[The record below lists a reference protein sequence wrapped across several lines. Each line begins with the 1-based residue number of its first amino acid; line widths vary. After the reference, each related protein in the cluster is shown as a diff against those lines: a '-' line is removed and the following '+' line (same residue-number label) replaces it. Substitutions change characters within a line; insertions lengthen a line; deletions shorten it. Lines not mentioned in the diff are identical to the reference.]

1 MGLCQSQG
9 FSQSHDIPISSSSS
23 DSSPR
28 PYQPL
33 PKTNQEWFSPPPSK
47 PSQIGTILL
56 RPYVDITTIYDLEK
70 ELGRGTFGIIY
81 LCIEKAT
88 GRKYACKSISRRKL
102 TIDEQVQNVR
112 REIAILQHLTGGEL
126 FARIIAKGSYS
137 ERQAASICRQIV
149 FAVYTCH
156 FMGVIHRNLKPENL
170 VLLSKDENSPIKVI
184 DFGLS
189 LFIEEGRMYED
200 LVGTAYYIAPEILQ
214 RKYGKEIDM
223 WSVGVI
229 LYILLSGVPPFWGEN
244 DKEILKAVSEGNLDL
259 ESRPWPSIS
268 DGAKDLIRKMLARDP
283 KKRITAAQALE
294 YPWMKEGGDA
304 PDKPIDSAVLTR
316 LKQFREMKKL
326 KNLALKV
333 IAESLSSEEEIKGLK
348 QMFNNIV
355 TDRSGTITL
364 EELRDGLTR
373 LGSKLTEAEI
383 KQLMDAADVDRSG
396 TVDYIEFVTNIM
408 HQPRLEREDMIAKAF
423 QFFDKDNSGL
433 VPQYSC
439 YDCKSA

>member
-112 REIAILQHLTGGEL
+112 REIAILQHLTGQPNIVEFKGAYEDNHNIHLVMEFCSGGEL

-229 LYILLSGVPPFWGEN
+229 LYILLSGVPPFWG
-244 DKEILKAVSEGNLDL
+244 
-259 ESRPWPSIS
+259 
-268 DGAKDLIRKMLARDP
+268 
-283 KKRITAAQALE
+283 E